1 VVDNNPDYDYGDQ
14 ISFYDVLQKV
24 NAETQIPYCNFS
36 ASYVVL
42 DKDST
47 VKLWDLVNK
56 AGFASVG
63 GYLGHGA
70 DEGDGVFAWVHSRYD
85 NGKTKVST
93 QFLIANNSY
102 LADYKDDE
110 AYTLACK
117 SYGGSN
123 STFLTPENDGT
134 GAGSSSGSPSAGSG
148 TGTTKYTL
156 SLAASPT
163 AGGSVSGSG
172 QYNAGQS
179 VQISATANSGYTF
192 SRWSDGVTSAS
203 RSVVMNENKTLS
215 AIFTSTGGTTPDP
228 TEGDGEENN
237 LH

>member
-1 VVDNNPDYDYGDQ
+1 M
-14 ISFYDVLQKV
+14 LQKV
-24 NAETQIPYCNFS
+24 NAETQIPYCNLTLSSNLATRDSSRSKAFLALHS
-36 ASYVVL
+36 LL
-42 DKDST
+42 D
-47 VKLWDLVNK
+47 W
-56 AGFASVG
+56 
-63 GYLGHGA
+63 
-70 DEGDGVFAWVHSRYD
+70 
-85 NGKTKVST
+85 
-93 QFLIANNSY
+93 FLIANNSY

-123 STFLTPENDGT
+123 AVFLTPENDGT
-134 GAGSSSGSPSAGSG
+134 GAGSSSGSNGSSQGSG
-148 TGTTKYTL
+148 ASGASGSNGSNGTKYTL

-163 AGGSVSGSG
+163 AGGSVSGGG

-192 SRWSDGVTSAS
+192 TRWSDGVTTSS
-203 RSVVMNENKTLS
+203 RTVTMDANKTLS
-215 AIFTSTGGTTPDP
+215 AIFTANGTTPDP